1 MLGVVIRRGFETVV
15 VLFVLSLILFGLR
28 NVMGDPIVTL
38 LPSTASPEEIEAA
51 TRFYGL
57 DKPLP
62 QQYAIWVSHAVQ
74 GDMGK
79 SLRSAQPALELIWDR
94 LPASAL
100 LAGISVL
107 ISLVAGIGMGTAA
120 AIYRRTPVATLIS
133 VTSVIGQTVP
143 GFLVAILL
151 IGVFSVSF
159 GLLPSGGADTPQSYI
174 LPALSLATFPT
185 AAITRLTRAS
195 MLEVLDSEYVK
206 LARVKGVP
214 EWLVIFK
221 HALRNALGPV
231 TTFSGMIFGILIG
244 FVVVVEKVFAWP
256 GIGSL
261 TLNAATSRDYPLLQ
275 ASVLVLA
282 LIVMAMNLT
291 VDLLYRFLDPRI
303 RV

>member
-1 MLGVVIRRGFETVV
+1 
-15 VLFVLSLILFGLR
+15 VLL
-28 NVMGDPIVTL
+28 
-38 LPSTASPEEIEAA
+38 
-51 TRFYGL
+51 
-57 DKPLP
+57 
-62 QQYAIWVSHAVQ
+62 
-74 GDMGK
+74 
-79 SLRSAQPALELIWDR
+79 
-94 LPASAL
+94 
-100 LAGISVL
+100 
-107 ISLVAGIGMGTAA
+107 SLVAGIGMGTVA
-120 AIYRRTPVATLIS
+120 AIYRRTPIATMIS
-133 VTSVIGQTVP
+133 ITSVIGQTVP

-159 GLLPSGGADTPQSYI
+159 GLLPAGGADTPQSYI

-206 LARVKGVP
+206 LARAKGVP

-261 TLNAATSRDYPLLQ
+261 TLNAAISRDYPLLQ

-282 LIVMAMNLT
+282 LIVMAMNLM